1 MRELLCLV
9 AGTLGH
15 KNGDTHTKIEKMLL
29 QSTVYV
35 CMRTSSVLKN
45 NSMGQEMSD
54 EEIQITAAM
63 ARLRRLLIRG
73 CSGLIMATYL

>member
-1 MRELLCLV
+1 M
-9 AGTLGH
+9 G
-15 KNGDTHTKIEKMLL
+15 THTYRDRANVI
-29 QSTVYV
+29 TVDLYRCVHV
-35 CMRTSSVLKN
+35 CKRTSSVLKN

-54 EEIQITAAM
+54 EEIQMTAAM